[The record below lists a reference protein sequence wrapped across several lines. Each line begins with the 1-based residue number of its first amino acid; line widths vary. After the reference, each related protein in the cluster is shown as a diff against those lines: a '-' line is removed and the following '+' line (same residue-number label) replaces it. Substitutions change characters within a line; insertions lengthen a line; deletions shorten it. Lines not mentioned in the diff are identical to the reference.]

1 LRDNDP
7 VRTLLIIPVAIA
19 LALAAG
25 FAIGGAMSAHVPT
38 REMIAAAIICLIAS
52 ELAFVPIVLK
62 RGDTQAEIAQA
73 ALTGTII
80 HLFGSCLLGG
90 GLIMT
95 KAFGLG
101 PAFVYWL
108 LGLYWLTLIV
118 LVFGLIGAIKAA
130 PIAAVG
136 SGSPRPSN

>member
-25 FAIGGAMSAHVPT
+25 FATCGAMSIHAPT
-38 REMIAAAIICLIAS
+38 REMIAAGIVCLIAS
-52 ELAFVPIVLK
+52 ELAFVPILLK
-62 RGDTQAEIAQA
+62 RGSSQGEVAQA
-73 ALTGTII
+73 ALTGTIV
-80 HLFGSCLLGG
+80 HLFGCCVLGG

-95 KAFGLG
+95 KAFSLG

-118 LVFGLIGAIKAA
+118 LVFGLIRAIKAA

-136 SGSPRPSN
+136 AGSPRPSN